1 MKKKKKII
9 KTILIII
16 LILAA
21 LTGGLFLALL
31 LNGTFSQKLANG
43 KYYIQGNE
51 KYKDAYIEVKG
62 DQIQFRNIDLNDVML
77 ADRVKLYERNI
88 ERNPKK
94 KLDEDE
100 FEKAF
105 DFNSWLVDNPYTME
119 YFPDADNKLG
129 TFKYYN
135 YLSNGYHWTTVVIH
149 YDSWEKTI
157 KIIYEGNY
165 ILTFKKK

>member
-1 MKKKKKII
+1 MKKKKII

-21 LTGGLFLALL
+21 LTGGVFLTLL

-62 DQIQFRNIDLNDVML
+62 DQIQFHNIDLNEVL
-77 ADRVKLYERNI
+77 LPDRVKLYERNA
-88 ERNPKK
+88 EKNPENVLSK
-94 KLDEDE
+94 EE
-100 FEKAF
+100 FENF
-105 DFNSWLVDNPYTME
+105 FEYNRWLVDNPYTME
-119 YFPDADNKLG
+119 YNTDADNKLG
-129 TFKYYN
+129 TFKYYH
-135 YLSNGYHWTTVVIH
+135 YLHNGYYITTVVIH

-157 KIIYEGNY
+157 SVIYYGDY

>member
-1 MKKKKKII
+1 MKKKKII

-21 LTGGLFLALL
+21 LTGGVFLTLL

-77 ADRVKLYERNI
+77 ADRVKKYERAV
-88 ERNPKK
+88 ERNPNK
-94 KLDEDE
+94 KLDEEE
-100 FEKAF
+100 FENYF
-105 DFNSWLVDNPYTME
+105 DFNRWLVDNPYTME
-119 YFPDADNKLG
+119 YFPDGDNKLG
-129 TFKYYN
+129 TYKYYH
-135 YLSNGYHWTTVVIH
+135 YLYNGYVYTTVVIH

-157 KIIYEGNY
+157 KIIYEGDY